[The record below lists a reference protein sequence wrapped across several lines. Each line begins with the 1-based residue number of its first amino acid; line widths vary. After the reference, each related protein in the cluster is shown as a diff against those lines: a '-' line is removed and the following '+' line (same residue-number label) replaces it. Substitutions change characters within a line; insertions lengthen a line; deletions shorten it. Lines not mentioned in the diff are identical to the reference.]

1 MDYETLCNCFMA
13 VFIHYKNDKVR
24 KYFVVSEFR
33 DDFDAFVEFL
43 KQNVKQKE
51 YHISYNG
58 LGFDAQVTQYI
69 LDNHQN
75 WKDHSP
81 LVIARIIYSYAQSV
95 IQKQD
100 SKELLDYAPYN
111 LQIKQVDVFKLNH
124 WDNPAKM
131 SSLKWIQYSMD
142 WFSVLE
148 MPHNHYDPVDSE
160 ETQRM
165 ILDYCVNDVQSTK
178 NIMEISKEQINLRI
192 SLTQEYGIDLLS
204 ASEPRISKELFAY
217 FLTQKLDISKKELKQ
232 LRTPRAQIILDDCIL
247 PYIQFKT
254 PEFNKLLNFFKSKVI
269 VETKGALDYKVTYK
283 GVDSYYGLGG
293 IHGAA
298 KAGIYEAQP
307 GWTIMSSDVTS
318 FYPNLA
324 IRNGFAPEHLPKKE
338 FLELYEWF
346 FEERKKI
353 PKSDPKNYVYKI
365 ILNSTYGLS
374 NDANSFLYD
383 PKMTMQ
389 ITVNGQLQ
397 LSMLYEMLAEGIP
410 ECVPLMQNTDGLEM
424 MIPADKVEKY
434 MSICAEWEKITM
446 LQLEHDEYKKMI
458 IGDVNNYIAVYKKE
472 GKTPKCKG
480 RFEWEALG
488 SKSAATLHKN
498 KSFLV
503 IPKGIYAYFV
513 NGTKPEDFVRNHTE
527 FTDFCGGSKAKG
539 KWYFEKY
546 SIVNGEEKYERLQKI
561 IRYYVSTKG
570 SKIVKK
576 EPVSNRAIQVLAD
589 RWLLTEKNLIEGP
602 QDVKDHDINYQFYID
617 SIQKEIDN
625 IAHITESASGQL
637 ELFSF

>member
-1 MDYETLCNCFMA
+1 MDYETICNCFMA

-58 LGFDAQVTQYI
+58 LGFDSQITQYI

-75 WKDHSP
+75 WKGHSP
-81 LVIARIIYSYAQSV
+81 LVIARIIYGYAQSV
-95 IQKQD
+95 INKQI
-100 SKELLDYAPYN
+100 SKEMLDYAPYK
-111 LQIKQVDVFKLNH
+111 LDIKQIDVFKLNH

-142 WFSVLE
+142 WQSVLE
-148 MPHNHYDPVDSE
+148 MPHEHNVPIDSE

-165 ILDYCVNDVQSTK
+165 VLEYCVNDVESTR
-178 NIMEISKEQINLRI
+178 NIMQLSKEQINLR
-192 SLTQEYGIDLLS
+192 LTLSQEYGIDLLS

-217 FLTQKLDISKKELKQ
+217 FLTKKLGIDKRDLKK
-232 LRTPRAQIILDDCIL
+232 LRTPRQSIILEDCIL
-247 PYIQFKT
+247 PYIHFKT
-254 PEFNKLLNFFKSKVI
+254 PEFQNLLNFFKSKVV

-298 KAGIYEAQP
+298 KAGIYEAKP
-307 GWTIMSSDVTS
+307 GYTIMSSDVTS

-324 IRNGFAPEHLPKKE
+324 IRNGFAPAHLPKKE

-374 NDANSFLYD
+374 NDENSFLYD
-383 PKMTMQ
+383 PQMTMQ

-397 LSMLYEMLAEGIP
+397 LSMLYEMLAEAIP
-410 ECVPLMQNTDGLEM
+410 DCQPLMQNTDGLEM
-424 MIPADKVEKY
+424 MIPEKY
-434 MSICAEWEKITM
+434 VDIYMMVCEEWEKKTN

-480 RFEWEALG
+480 RFEWEDLSKKKAAL
-488 SKSAATLHKN
+488 LHKN

-503 IPKGIYAYFV
+503 IPKGIYEYFV
-513 NGTKPEDFVRNHTE
+513 NGVNPEVFVKNHTN
-527 FTDFCGGSKAKG
+527 FFDFCGGSKSKG
-539 KWYFEKY
+539 SWFFEKY
-546 SIVNGEEKYERLQKI
+546 SYVDGQEKVERLQKI
-561 IRYYVSTKG
+561 IRYYVSQKG
-570 SKIVKK
+570 SKIIKK
-576 EPVSNRAIQVLAD
+576 EPASGRAIQVLAD
-589 RWLLTEKNLIEGP
+589 RWLLTEMNYVETDQQVP
-602 QDVKDHDINYQFYID
+602 QDINYQFYID
-617 SIQKEIDN
+617 AINKEIEN
-625 IAHITESASGQL
+625 ISNIKASNTGQL